1 MRNINILNNSS
12 INKDIYGYWPLNETG
27 GKIITDRIGGHHA
40 TTTSDIIQ
48 KGSEWGG
55 AMNFASNTI
64 TCSTINIPNFPMTVS
79 YWVQWDDI
87 LAAAGNN
94 SEHELFTISNATTS
108 RRIRLFIKKITSTVW
123 LLNMH
128 IADQIGSAGT
138 FFNQNTF
145 NFGTDNGLYSGGGP
159 YWGSRYRQW
168 VHFAITAISTSSTV
182 FYLNGRYV
190 TSIGRGTP
198 NNYTSFNLGTGSQS
212 AFKAIDLK
220 IWKRILNQNEIF
232 QLAQKPYYGTEVGI
246 NRYEGTI
253 ANLKSKFWFFFD

>member
-1 MRNINILNNSS
+1 MRNINILNNSG

-40 TTTSDIIQ
+40 TTTSDIKQ

-55 AMNFASNTI
+55 AMNFNSNTI

-87 LAAAGNN
+87 LAAAGNG
-94 SEHELFTISNATTS
+94 SEHDLFTISNTTTS
-108 RRIRLFIKKITSTVW
+108 RRIRIFIKKLSSTSW
-123 LLNMH
+123 AFN
-128 IADQIGSAGT
+128 ADVANNLGSNST
-138 FFNQNTF
+138 NFSTNTF
-145 NFGTDNGLYSGGGP
+145 NFGTDNGIFSAGGP

-168 VHFAITAISTSSTV
+168 VHFAITTISTSSTV

-190 TSIGRGTP
+190 TSIARGTP
-198 NNYTSFNLGTGSQS
+198 NNYTSFTLGTGSQS
-212 AFKAIDLK
+212 SFKAIDLK

-232 QLAQKPYYGTEVGI
+232 QLAQRPYYGTEVGI
-246 NRYEGTI
+246 TRYQEIISTRKG
-253 ANLKSKFWFFFD
+253 SWFFFN

>member
-1 MRNINILNNSS
+1 MRNINILNNSG
-12 INKDIYGYWPLNETG
+12 INKDIYGYWPLNETS

-55 AMNFASNTI
+55 AMNFNSNTI

-87 LAAAGNN
+87 IAAAGNG
-94 SEHELFTISNATTS
+94 SEHDLFTISNATTS
-108 RRIRLFIKKITSTVW
+108 RRIRIFIKKNSSTSW
-123 LLNMH
+123 AFN
-128 IADQIGSAGT
+128 ADVANAAGSNSTAFST
-138 FFNQNTF
+138 NTF
-145 NFGTDNGLYSGGGP
+145 NFGTDNGIFSAGGP

-168 VHFAITAISTSSTV
+168 VHFAITAISTSSTF

-190 TSIGRGTP
+190 TSIARGTP
-198 NNYTSFNLGTGSQS
+198 NNFTSFTLGTGSSS

-232 QLAQKPYYGTEVGI
+232 QLAQRPYYGTEVGI
-246 NRYEGTI
+246 TRYQEIISTRKG
-253 ANLKSKFWFFFD
+253 SWFFFN